1 MTKNRPVY
9 IEKVRNY
16 MYRQIIKVFVG
27 QRRVGKSVLLKQ
39 ISELVKKEKHNAN
52 IVFINKEDLAFEFI
66 KNYQDLVTYAENKRQ
81 ADVDNF
87 LFIDEIQD
95 IEKFRLIIK
104 TLFVQALENVPEDKL
119 DMLIEALNG

>member
-39 ISELVKKEKHNAN
+39 ISELVKNEKNNAN

-66 KNYQDLVTYAENKRQ
+66 ST
-81 ADVDNF
+81 
-87 LFIDEIQD
+87 
-95 IEKFRLIIK
+95 
-104 TLFVQALENVPEDKL
+104 
-119 DMLIEALNG
+119 